1 MKKFYLLMLLFIST
15 TVMGQTPIITMI
27 MDGDCTGGAPKV
39 VELYAQGTVD
49 FSNFSLEK
57 SSNGGAWGNA
67 FDLSPLGTVT
77 DEFVYIYKDDPSFAT
92 EFPNVTNNAFPTTS
106 SAVDFNGDDAI
117 RLINTGVG
125 TVVDQYGAD
134 NTDGTGEPWEYQ
146 DGYAKRID
154 NTTFSGAWVEAD
166 WDFYNGSL
174 DGNGLCQGGADSYET
189 ISNIGSFVI
198 ASGPTL
204 SATPT
209 TVSGFLQFVGTPS
222 AEQTVD
228 VSGMDLTADA
238 VITVTS
244 GDYEISSTSG
254 SGFGA
259 SVTLPFGTGTIAPTT
274 IYIRLNGGA
283 VANPSNGELTITSA
297 GATDVVVALEGEIL
311 PLTPSVIVSETTIT
325 GFSHFVGTPSAADSF
340 MVEGFNLTDDITVSV
355 PTNFEVSETL
365 GGTYGASVTLTQ
377 SGSAVASTKI
387 YVRLNGPA
395 KNLNQVG
402 DVTIS
407 STGATDQTIALTGET
422 LDYTA
427 YSIGDVTSVDADGVA
442 DSVDVYVIL
451 TGVVHC
457 GDFRGNGYD
466 IVVID
471 GNNDG
476 ITLFN
481 FDDLPNY
488 TEPVEGDSLEIK
500 GQIGQFNGL
509 IQVIPNEITILAQ
522 GAATQTPTLV
532 TTLDETTESQ
542 YVMFDTLYL
551 VNGEALW
558 PDHGNID
565 VTNGVDTFLVRVPGS
580 SPMANTPT
588 PVGPFSLTGLGKQYD
603 SSSPYDSGYQL
614 FPCAA
619 VQLCNLGVTT
629 TVSEA
634 TITADQTGVDYQW
647 INCADSSIIAG
658 ETGMSFTATET
669 GSYAVILTDGVCQ
682 DTSACVSITI
692 DTSSLNDLDFAGVS
706 VYPNPV
712 KEVLNITN
720 ENGTLQSV
728 EVVSATGSIVYSS
741 TISSSNFTVNTA
753 QLNAGVYFVNVRT
766 KNSAKTFKVIK

>member
-1 MKKFYLLMLLFIST
+1 MRKIYLLMLLFIST
-15 TVMGQTPIITMI
+15 TVMGQTPIITMV
-27 MDGDCTGGAPKV
+27 MSGECSGQTPKMM
-39 VELYAQGTVD
+39 EIYAQGTVD
-49 FSNFSLEK
+49 FSLYSIENQT
-57 SSNGGAWGNA
+57 NANTTWGATS
-67 FDLSPLGTVT
+67 DLSALGTVT
-77 DEFVYIYKDDPSFAT
+77 DDFVYIHSGGSAFAD
-92 EFPNVTNNAFPTTS
+92 EFPSATHVMVSATLNV
-106 SAVDFNGDDAI
+106 NGDD
-117 RLINTGVG
+117 RLRIIENNGGAVIDEFGEDGV
-125 TVVDQYGAD
+125 
-134 NTDGTGEPWEYQ
+134 DGTGEAWEYLR
-146 DGYAKRID
+146 GYTKRNN
-154 NTTFSGAWVEAD
+154 NTGPDATFNMSNWTG
-166 WDFYNGSL
+166 YNGAL
-174 DGNGLCQGGADSYET
+174 IGQCGTTTYEVITDAGSYT
-189 ISNIGSFVI
+189 M

-204 SATPT
+204 SATPA

-407 STGATDQTIALTGET
+407 STDATDQTIALTGET

-427 YSIGDVTSVDADGVA
+427 YSIGDVTGVDADGVA

-457 GDFRGNGYD
+457 GDFRNNGYD
-466 IVVID
+466 VVIID
-471 GNNDG
+471 DNNDG

-488 TEPVEGDSLEIK
+488 TAPVEGDSLEIK

-509 IQVIPNEITILAQ
+509 IQVIPDEITVLAQ
-522 GAATQTPTLV
+522 GAATQAPTSV

-542 YVMFDTLYL
+542 YIQLDSVTL
-551 VNGEALW
+551 VNGETEW
-558 PDHGNID
+558 TGNTNFD
-565 VTNGVDTFLVRVPGS
+565 VTDGTTTFSVRVPNDASIAGTTI
-580 SPMANTPT
+580 PN
-588 PVGPFSLTGLGKQYD
+588 GPIRIIGVGKQFD
-603 SSSPYDSGYQL
+603 SSSPFDSGYQI
-614 FPCAA
+614 FPCS
-619 VQLCNLGVTT
+619 VTPLCTVDVTT
-629 TVSEA
+629 ALDDA
-634 TITADQTGVDYQW
+634 TITATATGLNYQW
-647 INCADSSIIAG
+647 IDCSDNSIIVG
-658 ETGMSFTATET
+658 ETGVSYTATVS
-669 GSYAVILTDGVCQ
+669 GSYAVIITDGTCV
-682 DTSACVSITI
+682 DTSTCVTVNI
-692 DTSSLNDLDFAGVS
+692 SSLNDNDFAGVKI
-706 VYPNPV
+706 YPNPV
-712 KEVLNITN
+712 KEVLHISN

-766 KNSAKTFKVIK
+766 ENSAKTFKVIK

>member
-1 MKKFYLLMLLFIST
+1 MRKIYLLIMLFMST
-15 TVMGQTPIITMI
+15 TAMTQTPIITSI
-27 MDGDCTGGAPKV
+27 VDGDCSGGNPRV
-39 VELYAQGTVD
+39 IEIFAQGSVD
-49 FSNFSLEK
+49 FTQYSIQLQ
-57 SSNGGAWGNA
+57 SNGGSWGTLL
-67 FDLSPLGTVT
+67 DLTSLGTIT
-77 DEFVYIYKDDPSFAT
+77 DEFVYVHKGGGSFAA
-92 EFPNVTNNAFPTTS
+92 EFPSVTNTLDAGTS
-106 SAVDFNGDDAI
+106 SVTNFNGNDGI
-117 RLINTGVG
+117 RIILTANS
-125 TVVDQYGAD
+125 TVIDQYGEDAV
-134 NTDGTGEPWEYQ
+134 DGTGEVWEYL
-146 DGYAKRID
+146 DGYAKRKNNTGPD
-154 NTTFSGAWVEAD
+154 AGFNPLNWDYFNGALDQLCNTTTYEVITNAGSYTFAAD
-166 WDFYNGSL
+166 P
-174 DGNGLCQGGADSYET
+174 T
-189 ISNIGSFVI
+189 ITTS
-198 ASGPTL
+198 AS
-204 SATPT
+204 
-209 TVSGFLQFVGTPS
+209 TVSGFLQFLGNPS

-228 VSGMDLTADA
+228 VSGMNLTDDA
-238 VITVTS
+238 TVTVNS
-244 GDYEISSTSG
+244 GDYEISLTSG
-254 SGFGA
+254 GTFGA
-259 SVTLPFGTGTIAPTT
+259 SVTIPQSSGVIVPTPV
-274 IYIRLNGGA
+274 YIRLNGTTA
-283 VANPSNGELTITSA
+283 VNPSNGELTITSA
-297 GATDVVVALEGEIL
+297 GATDVTVDLEGEIAL
-311 PLTPSVIVSETTIT
+311 PAPTIT
-325 GFSHFVGTPSAADSF
+325 ASDTAISGFSHFVGTPSAADSF
-340 MVEGFNLTDDITVSV
+340 MVEGFNLTDNITVSV
-355 PTNFEVSETL
+355 PTSFEVSETL

-377 SGSAVASTKI
+377 SGGTVASTKV

-407 STGATDQTIALTGET
+407 STDATDQTIALTGET

-457 GDFRGNGYD
+457 GDFRNNGYD
-466 IVVID
+466 VVIID
-471 GNNDG
+471 DNNDG

-488 TEPVEGDSLEIK
+488 TAPVEGDSLEIK

-565 VTNGVDTFLVRVPGS
+565 VTNGVNTFLVRVPGS

-619 VQLCNLGVTT
+619 VQLCNLAVTT

-647 INCADSSIIAG
+647 INCADSSVIAG

-766 KNSAKTFKVIK
+766 ENSAKTFKVIK

>member
-1 MKKFYLLMLLFIST
+1 MRKIYLLMLLLPSIFVFSQGGMDFEDPSITLPGSYGDGTFTYNGVEYTYNHSRDQDDFPINGQGLLLRRASDSYFEMEIPDGVGELSFQYRKAYTGGSERELEVIVNGVALPTTTGVFGNVSGELADIFTYTANINLAGAVTIRIKNVGST
-15 TVMGQTPIITMI
+15 T
-27 MDGDCTGGAPKV
+27 
-39 VELYAQGTVD
+39 
-49 FSNFSLEK
+49 SNRQSTIDNIVWTA
-57 SSNGGAWGNA
+57 NGG
-67 FDLSPLGTVT
+67 
-77 DEFVYIYKDDPSFAT
+77 
-92 EFPNVTNNAFPTTS
+92 TS
-106 SAVDFNGDDAI
+106 TSVSAS
-117 RLINTGVG
+117 T
-125 TVVDQYGAD
+125 
-134 NTDGTGEPWEYQ
+134 
-146 DGYAKRID
+146 
-154 NTTFSGAWVEAD
+154 
-166 WDFYNGSL
+166 SL
-174 DGNGLCQGGADSYET
+174 L
-189 ISNIGSFVI
+189 
-198 ASGPTL
+198 
-204 SATPT
+204 
-209 TVSGFLQFVGTPS
+209 SGFLQFVGTPS

-377 SGSAVASTKI
+377 SGNAVASTKV

-407 STGATDQTIALTGET
+407 STDATDQTIALTGET

-427 YSIGDVTSVDADGVA
+427 YSIGDVTNVDADGVA

-457 GDFRGNGYD
+457 GDFRNNGYD
-466 IVVID
+466 VVIID
-471 GNNDG
+471 DNNDG

-488 TEPVEGDSLEIK
+488 TAPVEGDSLEIK

-509 IQVIPNEITILAQ
+509 IQVIPNEITVLAQ
-522 GAATQTPTLV
+522 GAATQAPTSV

-542 YVMFDTLYL
+542 YIQLDSVTL
-551 VNGEALW
+551 VNGETEW
-558 PDHGNID
+558 TGNTNFD
-565 VTNGVDTFLVRVPGS
+565 VTDGTTTFSVRVPNDASIAGTTI
-580 SPMANTPT
+580 PN
-588 PVGPFSLTGLGKQYD
+588 GPIRIIGVGKQFD
-603 SSSPYDSGYQL
+603 SSSPFDSGYQI
-614 FPCAA
+614 FPCS
-619 VQLCNLGVTT
+619 VTPLCTVDVTT
-629 TVSEA
+629 ALDDA
-634 TITADQTGVDYQW
+634 TITATATGLNYQW
-647 INCADSSIIAG
+647 IDCSDNSIIVG
-658 ETGMSFTATET
+658 ETGVSYTATVS
-669 GSYAVILTDGVCQ
+669 GSYAVIITDGTCV
-682 DTSACVSITI
+682 DTSTCVTVNI
-692 DTSSLNDLDFAGVS
+692 SSLNDNDFAGVKI
-706 VYPNPV
+706 YPNPV
-712 KEVLNITN
+712 KEVLHISN

-766 KNSAKTFKVIK
+766 ENSAKTFKVIK

>member
-1 MKKFYLLMLLFIST
+1 MRKIYLLMLLLPSIFVFSQGGMDFEDPSITLPGSYGDGT
-15 TVMGQTPIITMI
+15 FTYNGVEYTYNHSRDQDDFPINGQGLLLRNASDSYFEMEIP
-27 MDGDCTGGAPKV
+27 DGVGELSFQYRKAYTGGSER
-39 VELYAQGTVD
+39 ELEVIVNGVALPTTTGIFGNVSGELADIFTYTANINLAGAVTIRIKNVGSSG
-49 FSNFSLEK
+49 SNRQSTIDNIVWTA
-57 SSNGGAWGNA
+57 NGG
-67 FDLSPLGTVT
+67 
-77 DEFVYIYKDDPSFAT
+77 
-92 EFPNVTNNAFPTTS
+92 TS
-106 SAVDFNGDDAI
+106 TSVSAS
-117 RLINTGVG
+117 T
-125 TVVDQYGAD
+125 
-134 NTDGTGEPWEYQ
+134 
-146 DGYAKRID
+146 
-154 NTTFSGAWVEAD
+154 
-166 WDFYNGSL
+166 SL
-174 DGNGLCQGGADSYET
+174 L
-189 ISNIGSFVI
+189 
-198 ASGPTL
+198 
-204 SATPT
+204 
-209 TVSGFLQFVGTPS
+209 SGFLQFVGTPS

-365 GGTYGASVTLTQ
+365 GGTYSSSVILTQ
-377 SGSAVASTKI
+377 SGGAVASTKI

-407 STGATDQTIALTGET
+407 STDATDQTIALTGET

-427 YSIGDVTSVDADGVA
+427 YSIGDVTGVDADGVA

-457 GDFRGNGYD
+457 GDFRNNGYD
-466 IVVID
+466 VVIID
-471 GNNDG
+471 DNNDG

-488 TEPVEGDSLEIK
+488 TAPVEGDSLEIK

-509 IQVIPNEITILAQ
+509 IQVIPNEITVLAQ
-522 GAATQTPTLV
+522 GAATQAPTSV

-542 YVMFDTLYL
+542 YIQLDSVTL
-551 VNGEALW
+551 VNGETEW
-558 PDHGNID
+558 TGNTNFD
-565 VTNGVDTFLVRVPGS
+565 VTDGTTTFSVRVPNDASIAGTTI
-580 SPMANTPT
+580 PN
-588 PVGPFSLTGLGKQYD
+588 GPIRIIGVGKQFD
-603 SSSPYDSGYQL
+603 SSSPFDSGYQI
-614 FPCAA
+614 FPCR
-619 VQLCNLGVTT
+619 VTPLCTVDVTT
-629 TVSEA
+629 ALDDA
-634 TITADQTGVDYQW
+634 TITATATGLNYQW
-647 INCADSSIIAG
+647 IDCSDNSIIVG
-658 ETGMSFTATET
+658 ETGVSYTATVS
-669 GSYAVILTDGVCQ
+669 GSYAVIITDGTCV
-682 DTSACVSITI
+682 DTSTCVTVNI
-692 DTSSLNDLDFAGVS
+692 SSLNDNDFAGVKI
-706 VYPNPV
+706 YPNPV

-766 KNSAKTFKVIK
+766 ENSAKTFKVIK

>member
-1 MKKFYLLMLLFIST
+1 MRKIYLLMLLLPSIFVFSQGGMDFEDPSITLPGSYGDGTFTYNGVEYTYNHSRDQDDFPINGQGLLLRRASDSYFEMEIPDGVGELSFQYRKAYTGGSERELEVIVNGVALPTTTGVFGNVSGELADIFTYTANINLAGAVTIRIKNVGST
-15 TVMGQTPIITMI
+15 TSIRQSTIDNIVWT
-27 MDGDCTGGAPKV
+27 A
-39 VELYAQGTVD
+39 
-49 FSNFSLEK
+49 
-57 SSNGGAWGNA
+57 NGG
-67 FDLSPLGTVT
+67 
-77 DEFVYIYKDDPSFAT
+77 
-92 EFPNVTNNAFPTTS
+92 TS
-106 SAVDFNGDDAI
+106 TSVSAS
-117 RLINTGVG
+117 T
-125 TVVDQYGAD
+125 
-134 NTDGTGEPWEYQ
+134 
-146 DGYAKRID
+146 
-154 NTTFSGAWVEAD
+154 
-166 WDFYNGSL
+166 SL
-174 DGNGLCQGGADSYET
+174 L
-189 ISNIGSFVI
+189 
-198 ASGPTL
+198 
-204 SATPT
+204 
-209 TVSGFLQFVGTPS
+209 SGFLHFVGTPS

-407 STGATDQTIALTGET
+407 STDATDQTIALTGET

-427 YSIGDVTSVDADGVA
+427 YSIGDVTNVDADGVA

-457 GDFRGNGYD
+457 GDFRNNGYD
-466 IVVID
+466 VVIID
-471 GNNDG
+471 DNNDG

-488 TEPVEGDSLEIK
+488 TAPVEGDSLEIK

-509 IQVIPNEITILAQ
+509 IQVIPDEITVLAQ
-522 GAATQTPTLV
+522 GAATQAPTSI

-542 YVMFDTLYL
+542 YIQLDSVTL
-551 VNGEALW
+551 VNGETEW
-558 PDHGNID
+558 TGNTNFD
-565 VTNGVDTFLVRVPGS
+565 VTDGTTTFSVRVPNDASIAGTTI
-580 SPMANTPT
+580 PN
-588 PVGPFSLTGLGKQYD
+588 GPIRIIGVGKQFD
-603 SSSPYDSGYQL
+603 SSSPFDSGYQI
-614 FPCAA
+614 FPCS
-619 VQLCNLGVTT
+619 VTPLCTVDVTT
-629 TVSEA
+629 ALDDA
-634 TITADQTGVDYQW
+634 TITATATGLNYQW
-647 INCADSSIIAG
+647 IDCSDNSIIVG
-658 ETGMSFTATET
+658 ETGVSYTATVS
-669 GSYAVILTDGVCQ
+669 GSYAVIITDGTCV
-682 DTSACVSITI
+682 DTSTCVTVNI
-692 DTSSLNDLDFAGVS
+692 SSLNDNDFAGVKI
-706 VYPNPV
+706 YPNPV

-766 KNSAKTFKVIK
+766 ENSAKTFKVIK

>member
-1 MKKFYLLMLLFIST
+1 MRKIYLLMLLLPSIFVFSQGGMDFEDPSITLPGSYGDGTFTYNGVEYTYNHSRDQDDFPINGQGLLLRRASDSYFEMEIPDGVGELSFQYRKAYTGGSERELEVIVNGVALPTTTGVFGNVSGELADIFTYTANINLAGAVTIRIKNVGST
-15 TVMGQTPIITMI
+15 T
-27 MDGDCTGGAPKV
+27 
-39 VELYAQGTVD
+39 
-49 FSNFSLEK
+49 SNRQSTIDNIVWTA
-57 SSNGGAWGNA
+57 NGG
-67 FDLSPLGTVT
+67 
-77 DEFVYIYKDDPSFAT
+77 
-92 EFPNVTNNAFPTTS
+92 TS
-106 SAVDFNGDDAI
+106 TSVSAS
-117 RLINTGVG
+117 T
-125 TVVDQYGAD
+125 
-134 NTDGTGEPWEYQ
+134 
-146 DGYAKRID
+146 
-154 NTTFSGAWVEAD
+154 
-166 WDFYNGSL
+166 SL
-174 DGNGLCQGGADSYET
+174 L
-189 ISNIGSFVI
+189 
-198 ASGPTL
+198 
-204 SATPT
+204 
-209 TVSGFLQFVGTPS
+209 SGFLQFVGTPS

-377 SGSAVASTKI
+377 SGGAVASTKI

-407 STGATDQTIALTGET
+407 STDATDQTIALTGET

-427 YSIGDVTSVDADGVA
+427 YSIGDVTNVDADGVA

-457 GDFRGNGYD
+457 GDFRNNGYD
-466 IVVID
+466 VVIID
-471 GNNDG
+471 DNNDG

-488 TEPVEGDSLEIK
+488 TAPVEGDSLEIK

-509 IQVIPNEITILAQ
+509 IQVIPDEITVLAQ
-522 GAATQTPTLV
+522 GAATQAPTSV

-542 YVMFDTLYL
+542 YIQLDSVTL
-551 VNGEALW
+551 VNGETEW
-558 PDHGNID
+558 TGNTNFD
-565 VTNGVDTFLVRVPGS
+565 VTDGTTTFSVRVPNDASIAGTTI
-580 SPMANTPT
+580 PN
-588 PVGPFSLTGLGKQYD
+588 GPIRIIGVGKQFD
-603 SSSPYDSGYQL
+603 SSSPFDSGYQI
-614 FPCAA
+614 FPCS
-619 VQLCNLGVTT
+619 VTPLCTVDVTT
-629 TVSEA
+629 ALDDA
-634 TITADQTGVDYQW
+634 TITATATGLNYQW
-647 INCADSSIIAG
+647 IDCSDNSIIVG
-658 ETGMSFTATET
+658 ETGVSYTATVS
-669 GSYAVILTDGVCQ
+669 GSY
-682 DTSACVSITI
+682 
-692 DTSSLNDLDFAGVS
+692 
-706 VYPNPV
+706 
-712 KEVLNITN
+712 
-720 ENGTLQSV
+720 
-728 EVVSATGSIVYSS
+728 
-741 TISSSNFTVNTA
+741 
-753 QLNAGVYFVNVRT
+753 
-766 KNSAKTFKVIK
+766 

>member
-1 MKKFYLLMLLFIST
+1 MKKIYVLMLLFIST

-39 VELYAQGTVD
+39 LEVYAQGTVD
-49 FSNFSLEK
+49 FSNYSLE
-57 SSNGGAWGNA
+57 NQMNAGTAWGNTY
-67 FDLSPLGTVT
+67 DLSPIGTIT
-77 DEFVYIYKDDPSFAT
+77 DEFVYIHADNPNFAT
-92 EFPNVTNNAFPTTS
+92 EFPNVTNS
-106 SAVDFNGDDAI
+106 HAVVGSVMNVNGDD
-117 RLINTGVG
+117 RLRIIETATSNVIDTYGVDG
-125 TVVDQYGAD
+125 VDGS
-134 NTDGTGEPWEYQ
+134 NETWEYT
-146 DGYAKRID
+146 DGYAKRND
-154 NTTFSGAWVEAD
+154 NTGPDGLFDASNWTFYKGGVDGQCGTTTYEVISDA
-166 WDFYNGSL
+166 GS
-174 DGNGLCQGGADSYET
+174 YT
-189 ISNIGSFVI
+189 M

-228 VSGMDLTADA
+228 VSGMNLSADA

-244 GDYEISSTSG
+244 GDYEISSTTG
-254 SGFGA
+254 TGFGT

-274 IYIRLNGGA
+274 IYIRLNGTA
-283 VANPSNGELTITSA
+283 AANPSNGELTITSA
-297 GATDVVVALEGEIL
+297 GATAVTVVLEGEIAL
-311 PLTPSVIVSETTIT
+311 PAPTITASETAIS
-325 GFSHFVGTPSAADSF
+325 GFSHFVGTPSDADSVN
-340 MVEGFNLTDDITVSV
+340 VEGFNLTDDITVTA
-355 PTNFEVSETL
+355 PTSFEVATALAGPYST
-365 GGTYGASVTLTQ
+365 TVTLTNV
-377 SGSAVASTKI
+377 SGTVASTKV

-407 STGATDQTIALTGET
+407 STDATDKTIALTGET

-427 YSIGDVTSVDADGVA
+427 YSIGDVTGVDADGVA

-457 GDFRGNGYD
+457 GDFRGDGYD

-471 GNNDG
+471 DNNDG

-488 TEPVEGDSLEIK
+488 TAPVEGDSLEIK

-509 IQVIPNEITILAQ
+509 IQVIPDEITVLAQ
-522 GAATQTPTLV
+522 GAATQAPTLV

-565 VTNGVDTFLVRVPGS
+565 VTDGVNTFLVRVPGS

-619 VQLCNLGVTT
+619 VQLCNLVVTT

-647 INCADSSIIAG
+647 INCADSSVIAG

-766 KNSAKTFKVIK
+766 ENSAKTFKVIK

>member
-1 MKKFYLLMLLFIST
+1 MRKIYLLMLLLPSIFVFSQGGMDFEDPSITLPGSYGDGTFTYNGVEYTYNHSRDQDDFPINGQGLLLRRASDSYFEMEIPDGVGELSFQYRKAYTGGSERELEVIVNGVALPTTTGVFGNVSGELADIFTYTANINLAGAVTIRIKNVGST
-15 TVMGQTPIITMI
+15 T
-27 MDGDCTGGAPKV
+27 
-39 VELYAQGTVD
+39 
-49 FSNFSLEK
+49 SNRQSTIDNIVWTA
-57 SSNGGAWGNA
+57 NGG
-67 FDLSPLGTVT
+67 
-77 DEFVYIYKDDPSFAT
+77 
-92 EFPNVTNNAFPTTS
+92 TS
-106 SAVDFNGDDAI
+106 TSVSAS
-117 RLINTGVG
+117 T
-125 TVVDQYGAD
+125 
-134 NTDGTGEPWEYQ
+134 
-146 DGYAKRID
+146 
-154 NTTFSGAWVEAD
+154 
-166 WDFYNGSL
+166 SL
-174 DGNGLCQGGADSYET
+174 L
-189 ISNIGSFVI
+189 
-198 ASGPTL
+198 
-204 SATPT
+204 
-209 TVSGFLQFVGTPS
+209 SGFLQFVGTPS

-259 SVTLPFGTGTIAPTT
+259 SVTLPFGTGTIAPTI

-311 PLTPSVIVSETTIT
+311 PLTPLVIVSETTIT

-427 YSIGDVTSVDADGVA
+427 YSIGDVTGVDADGVA

-457 GDFRGNGYD
+457 GDFRNNGYD
-466 IVVID
+466 VVIID
-471 GNNDG
+471 DNNDG

-488 TEPVEGDSLEIK
+488 TAPVEGDSLEIK

-509 IQVIPNEITILAQ
+509 IQVIPDEITVLAQ
-522 GAATQTPTLV
+522 GAATQAPTSV

-542 YVMFDTLYL
+542 YIQLDSVTL
-551 VNGEALW
+551 VNGETEW
-558 PDHGNID
+558 TGNTNFD
-565 VTNGVDTFLVRVPGS
+565 VTDGTTTFSVRVPNDASIAGTTI
-580 SPMANTPT
+580 PN
-588 PVGPFSLTGLGKQYD
+588 GPIRIIGVGKQFD
-603 SSSPYDSGYQL
+603 SSSPFDSGYQI
-614 FPCAA
+614 FPCS
-619 VQLCNLGVTT
+619 VTPLCTVDVTT
-629 TVSEA
+629 ALDDA
-634 TITADQTGVDYQW
+634 TITATATGLNYQW
-647 INCADSSIIAG
+647 IDCSDNSIIVG
-658 ETGMSFTATET
+658 ETGVSYTATVS
-669 GSYAVILTDGVCQ
+669 GSYAVIITDGTCV
-682 DTSACVSITI
+682 DTSTCVTVNI
-692 DTSSLNDLDFAGVS
+692 SSLNDNDFAGVKI
-706 VYPNPV
+706 YPNPV
-712 KEVLNITN
+712 K
-720 ENGTLQSV
+720 
-728 EVVSATGSIVYSS
+728 
-741 TISSSNFTVNTA
+741 
-753 QLNAGVYFVNVRT
+753 
-766 KNSAKTFKVIK
+766 

>member
-1 MKKFYLLMLLFIST
+1 MRKIYLLMLLLPSIFVFSQGGMDFEDPSITLPGSYGDGTFTYNGVEYTYNHSRDQDDFPINGQGLLLRRASDSYFEMEIPDGVGELSFQYRKAYTGGSERELEVIVNGVALPTTTGVFGNVSGELADIFTYTANINLAGAVTIRIKNVGST
-15 TVMGQTPIITMI
+15 T
-27 MDGDCTGGAPKV
+27 
-39 VELYAQGTVD
+39 
-49 FSNFSLEK
+49 SNRQSTIDNIVWTA
-57 SSNGGAWGNA
+57 NGG
-67 FDLSPLGTVT
+67 
-77 DEFVYIYKDDPSFAT
+77 
-92 EFPNVTNNAFPTTS
+92 TS
-106 SAVDFNGDDAI
+106 TSVSAS
-117 RLINTGVG
+117 T
-125 TVVDQYGAD
+125 
-134 NTDGTGEPWEYQ
+134 
-146 DGYAKRID
+146 
-154 NTTFSGAWVEAD
+154 
-166 WDFYNGSL
+166 SL
-174 DGNGLCQGGADSYET
+174 L
-189 ISNIGSFVI
+189 
-198 ASGPTL
+198 
-204 SATPT
+204 
-209 TVSGFLQFVGTPS
+209 SGFLQFVGTPS

-365 GGTYGASVTLTQ
+365 GGTYSSSVTLTQ
-377 SGSAVASTKI
+377 SGGAVASTKI

-407 STGATDQTIALTGET
+407 STDATDQTIALTGET

-427 YSIGDVTSVDADGVA
+427 YSIGDVTGVDADGVA

-451 TGVVHC
+451 TGVVLC
-457 GDFRGNGYD
+457 SDFRNNGYD
-466 IVVID
+466 VVIND
-471 GNNDG
+471 DNNDG

-488 TEPVEGDSLEIK
+488 TAPVEGDSLEIK

-509 IQVIPNEITILAQ
+509 IQVIPNEITVLAQ
-522 GAATQTPTLV
+522 GAATQAPTSV

-542 YVMFDTLYL
+542 YIQLDSVTL
-551 VNGEALW
+551 VNGETEW
-558 PDHGNID
+558 TGNTNFD
-565 VTNGVDTFLVRVPGS
+565 VTDGTTTFSVRVPNDASIAGTTI
-580 SPMANTPT
+580 PN
-588 PVGPFSLTGLGKQYD
+588 GPIRIIGVGKQFD
-603 SSSPYDSGYQL
+603 SSSPFDSGYQI
-614 FPCAA
+614 FPCS
-619 VQLCNLGVTT
+619 VTPLCTVDVTT
-629 TVSEA
+629 ALDDA
-634 TITADQTGVDYQW
+634 TITATATGLNYQW
-647 INCADSSIIAG
+647 IDCSDNSIIVG
-658 ETGMSFTATET
+658 ETGVSYTATVS
-669 GSYAVILTDGVCQ
+669 GSYAVIITDGTCV
-682 DTSACVSITI
+682 DTSTCVTVNI
-692 DTSSLNDLDFAGVS
+692 SSLNDNDFAGVKI
-706 VYPNPV
+706 YPNPV

-766 KNSAKTFKVIK
+766 ENSAKTFKVIK

>member
-1 MKKFYLLMLLFIST
+1 MRKFYLLMLLFIST

-27 MDGDCTGGAPKV
+27 MDGDCSGGTPKV

-92 EFPNVTNNAFPTTS
+92 EFPNVTNAFPTTS

-117 RLINTGVG
+117 RLIITGVG

-134 NTDGTGEPWEYQ
+134 NTDGTGEPWEYK

-154 NTTFSGAWVEAD
+154 NTTPSGAWVVAD
-166 WDFYNGSL
+166 WNFYNGDL
-174 DGNGLCQGGADSYET
+174 DQQCGTTTYEVISDAGSYT
-189 ISNIGSFVI
+189 L
-198 ASGPTL
+198 ATGPTL

-228 VSGMDLTADA
+228 VSGMNLTADA

-244 GDYEISSTSG
+244 GDYEISSTTG
-254 SGFGA
+254 VGFGN

-274 IYIRLNGGA
+274 IYIRLNGTA

-297 GATDVVVALEGEIL
+297 GATDVTVALEGEIAL
-311 PLTPSVIVSETTIT
+311 PAPTITASETAIS

-355 PTNFEVSETL
+355 PTIFEVSETL
-365 GGTYGASVTLTQ
+365 GGPYGPSVTLTQ
-377 SGSAVASTKI
+377 SGGAVASTKI

-427 YSIGDVTSVDADGVA
+427 YSIGDVTGVDADGVA

-471 GNNDG
+471 DNNDG

-481 FDDLPNY
+481 FSDLPNY
-488 TEPVEGDSLEIK
+488 TAPVEGDSLEIK

-509 IQVIPNEITILAQ
+509 IQVIPNEITVLAQ
-522 GAATQTPTLV
+522 GAATQAPTLV

-619 VQLCNLGVTT
+619 VQLCNLVVTT

-647 INCADSSIIAG
+647 INCADSSVIAG

-766 KNSAKTFKVIK
+766 ENSAKTFKVIK